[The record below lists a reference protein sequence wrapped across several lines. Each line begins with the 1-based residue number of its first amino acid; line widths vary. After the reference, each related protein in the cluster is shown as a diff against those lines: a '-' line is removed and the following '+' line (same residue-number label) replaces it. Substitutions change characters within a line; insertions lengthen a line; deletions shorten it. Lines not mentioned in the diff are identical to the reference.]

1 MSSDAGGR
9 AEPVVDASGVLLET
23 GLWRDSL
30 GYVGPMQ
37 PGSGP
42 RSNPLGLFPTGPDI
56 GEMLPSISGASFD
69 GTTVDVHRDR
79 EAGPAVVS
87 FLRSAV
93 W

>member
-1 MSSDAGGR
+1 MSRESPGR
-9 AEPVVDASGVLLET
+9 AELVVDSSGVQLET

-30 GYVGPMQ
+30 GFVGPMQ

-42 RSNPLGLFPTGPDI
+42 RSNPLGWFPTGPAI
-56 GEMLPSISGASFD
+56 GEALPSISGVSFD
-69 GTTVDVHRDR
+69 GAHVDVHRDR